1 MKDEFIHNKDITLN
15 NYMQNETL
23 IAKQNRK
30 LFGQISDKQNYNDA
44 YNIAAKLFSQNM
56 NKLILQKDNTNL

>member
-15 NYMQNETL
+15 KYMQNETL

-30 LFGQISDKQNYNDA
+30 LFGQILDKQNYNDA

-56 NKLILQKDNTNL
+56 NKFILQKDNTNL